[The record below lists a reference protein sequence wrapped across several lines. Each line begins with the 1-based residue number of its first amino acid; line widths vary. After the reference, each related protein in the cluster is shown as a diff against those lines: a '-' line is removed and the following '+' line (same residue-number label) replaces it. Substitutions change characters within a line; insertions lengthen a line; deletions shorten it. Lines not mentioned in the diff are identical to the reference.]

1 MINAEPVPCDQ
12 LKLGNKKMAVEQWKV
27 GRSTCES
34 PCTLSPF
41 HTFASMRYTPLS
53 ASTYREH
60 RARFRQQLEKGGLA
74 LFHSNDVMPTSADG
88 TMPFKQ
94 ATDIMYL
101 CGMDQE
107 ETVLLLFPD
116 AFDPK
121 DREILFVRETNEHI
135 AIWEGAK
142 FTQKEATELSGVPT
156 VLWTS
161 QYQATLKRLV
171 PQCEKLYLNSNEHLR
186 QGNEVQ
192 TREERLNKA
201 LREQF
206 PLHPVMRS
214 APIMHR
220 IRARKTNEEVE
231 QIKRAIAITG
241 KAFERVCGFIK
252 PGVIEYEIEAEI
264 THEFIRN
271 GSRGHAYTPII
282 ASGYNACVLHYI
294 TNDQPC
300 RDGDVILMDF
310 GCEYGGY
317 ASDLSRSIPVNGR
330 FTKRQREVYDAVL
343 RVKNEATKL
352 LRPGTMLNEY
362 HKEVGRIMES
372 ELIGLGLLDKTDVK
386 NQDPEKPLY
395 KNYFMHGT
403 SHFLGLDVHDVGLW
417 TEPIAEGMVFT
428 CEPGIYI
435 REEGLGIRLEN
446 DILVTKEGPV
456 DLFAEIPVEADAVEE
471 LMNREKVVA

>member
-1 MINAEPVPCDQ
+1 
-12 LKLGNKKMAVEQWKV
+12 
-27 GRSTCES
+27 
-34 PCTLSPF
+34 
-41 HTFASMRYTPLS
+41 MRYTPLS

-60 RARFRQQLEKGGLA
+60 RARFRQHMENGGLA
-74 LFHSNDVMPTSADG
+74 IFHSNDVMPTSADG

-101 CGMDQE
+101 TGIDQE
-107 ETVLLLFPD
+107 ETILLLFPD

-142 FTQKEATELSGVPT
+142 FTQKEASELSGISN

-161 QYQATLKRLV
+161 AFEATVKRLV
-171 PQCEKLYLNSNEHLR
+171 PQCELLYLNSNEHLR

-192 TREERLNKA
+192 TREDRKNDA
-201 LREQF
+201 LRAQF
-206 PLHPVMRS
+206 PLHPLKRS

-220 IRARKTNEEVE
+220 IRSRKTAEEIE
-231 QIKRAIAITG
+231 QIKRAIAVTG
-241 KAFERVCGFIK
+241 KAFDRVCGFVR
-252 PGVIEYEIEAEI
+252 PGVKEYEIEAEI

-294 TNDQPC
+294 TNDQIC

-317 ASDLSRSIPVNGR
+317 ASDLTRSIPVNGR
-330 FTKRQREVYDAVL
+330 FTDRQRAVYDAVL
-343 RVKNEATKL
+343 RVKNEATQL
-352 LRPGTMLNEY
+352 LRPGTLLNQY
-362 HKEVGRIMES
+362 HKEVGKIMES
-372 ELIGLGLLDKTDVK
+372 ELIGLGLLDRNDVQK
-386 NQDPEKPLY
+386 QDPDRPLY
-395 KNYFMHGT
+395 KKYFMHGT

-417 TEPIAEGMVFT
+417 TEPIAEDMVFT
-428 CEPGIYI
+428 VEPGIYI
-435 REEGLGIRLEN
+435 REEKLGIRLEN
-446 DILVTKEGPV
+446 NILVTKDRTI
-456 DLFAEIPVEADAVEE
+456 DLFAQIPVEAEAIEE
-471 LMNREKVVA
+471 MMAGAQRTVSI